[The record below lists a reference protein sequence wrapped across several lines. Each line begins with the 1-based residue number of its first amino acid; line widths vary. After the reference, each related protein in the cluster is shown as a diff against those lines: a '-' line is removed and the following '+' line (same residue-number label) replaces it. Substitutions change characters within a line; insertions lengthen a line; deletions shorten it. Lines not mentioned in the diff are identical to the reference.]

1 MNNPEKQ
8 FKERFEKKFID
19 ALQDRSSSSEMTL
32 NKLADNLI
40 MLSGITNAPN
50 EPGALVKRM
59 KNPDMVNLKARHFG
73 GQDD

>member
-1 MNNPEKQ
+1 
-8 FKERFEKKFID
+8 
-19 ALQDRSSSSEMTL
+19 MTL

>member
-19 ALQDRSSSSEMTL
+19 ALQDRASSSEMTL

-40 MLSGITNAPN
+40 MLSGITNAPGSL
-50 EPGALVKRM
+50 GALVIEMGPKQ
-59 KNPDMVNLKARHFG
+59 NIFG
-73 GQDD
+73 KKSVLS